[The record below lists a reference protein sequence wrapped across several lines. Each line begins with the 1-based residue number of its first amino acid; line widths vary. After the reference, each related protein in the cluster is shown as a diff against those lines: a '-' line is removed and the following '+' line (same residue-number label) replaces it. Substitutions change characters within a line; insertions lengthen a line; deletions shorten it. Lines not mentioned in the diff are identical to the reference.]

1 MQAKALAAAA
11 AFATLQPAAAA
22 AAQEPERLNHGKPDG
37 FVFTAALQAT
47 AAPAPIDCSDP
58 SKPAAMHPGAPAATP
73 SVPSL
78 GISAVSEVPKE
89 APSTASAAA
98 AAVESGAEAAPA
110 SDDSAGSSLC
120 TVDTV
125 PSTDTAQTTELPI
138 EPRKRQSD
146 ELPSSAT
153 TSQASPAT
161 QAPAVQPSA
170 SCTSAGDFLHE
181 SSHESVAAPPDVQA
195 ARQLAPLP
203 VLTGVGSLDQMGAP
217 GSFGQVGMLGRK
229 TPEELLRSAMHAA
242 QPSSCQQKAPFKEEG
257 NQPGCTGVP
266 GKSLSS
272 ASTQSRDTAAQVA
285 EQGEQRAAWEAK
297 TSASS
302 QVQAVSA
309 SHTQQAGYPACLS
322 GQLGRAGSPDP
333 GAILQLRAVPAAG
346 LVSARAHAA
355 VPVRRLKRRRP
366 C

>member
-1 MQAKALAAAA
+1 M
-11 AFATLQPAAAA
+11 
-22 AAQEPERLNHGKPDG
+22 
-37 FVFTAALQAT
+37 
-47 AAPAPIDCSDP
+47 
-58 SKPAAMHPGAPAATP
+58 
-73 SVPSL
+73 
-78 GISAVSEVPKE
+78 
-89 APSTASAAA
+89 
-98 AAVESGAEAAPA
+98 
-110 SDDSAGSSLC
+110 
-120 TVDTV
+120 
-125 PSTDTAQTTELPI
+125 
-138 EPRKRQSD
+138 
-146 ELPSSAT
+146 
-153 TSQASPAT
+153 
-161 QAPAVQPSA
+161 
-170 SCTSAGDFLHE
+170 
-181 SSHESVAAPPDVQA
+181 AAPPDVQA

-257 NQPGCTGVP
+257 NQQAAQVSGQE
-266 GKSLSS
+266 LSS

-366 C
+366 ADSRPANSVLAVRALHLSTPSVRPALAAAHLLLDQGSVHVEAYMPVKPMPLCTLSFTFDMHEMLLVEPPGIISLASWFGSRTTDLVWARKLLW